1 MTAEIA
7 RLQNSLAHL
16 KSTQEQLKE
25 ATEEL
30 SDPELEQAMK
40 ENDDVM
46 YVLLSSEPPSVI
58 EHNKSIRCRGSQ
70 EERISILRMALAEK
84 GLSISCHSE
93 LPTAGEQTQSAELSQ
108 ENPTQANSVHAPVH
122 EPNHALD
129 TSHDV
134 VLDEDGGIDL

>member
-1 MTAEIA
+1 M
-7 RLQNSLAHL
+7 QNSLAHL

-46 YVLLSSEPPSVI
+46 YVLLSSQPPSLV
-58 EHNKSIRCRGSQ
+58 EHRKYIRFSGSQ

-93 LPTAGEQTQSAELSQ
+93 LPTTGNQTQSAEPSQ
-108 ENPTQANSVHAPVH
+108 EDPTQANSVHVPVH
-122 EPNHALD
+122 EPNHAAD
-129 TSHDV
+129 NTHDIV
-134 VLDEDGGIDL
+134 VDEDGGIDL